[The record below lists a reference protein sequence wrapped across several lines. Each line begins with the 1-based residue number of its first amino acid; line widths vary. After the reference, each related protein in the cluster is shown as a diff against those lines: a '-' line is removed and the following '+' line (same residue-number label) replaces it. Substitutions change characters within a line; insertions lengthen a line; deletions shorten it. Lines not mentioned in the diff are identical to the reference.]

1 MLFLLLF
8 LHTHTHTHTHT
19 QDTPESNIVFLQRKV
34 RDVALVQ
41 QREDFNIFVRE
52 LAVVKRQRGHRGFFV
67 CNGSHHLV
75 DMHSSILGCV
85 TPKSHSRQRHRSI
98 KPTCMRSPGP
108 SFLFFKR
115 RCWIRWH
122 TLEFVRAQ

>member
-1 MLFLLLF
+1 MLFLLLLF
-8 LHTHTHTHTHT
+8 THTHTHTP
-19 QDTPESNIVFLQRKV
+19 DTPESNIVFLQRKV

-41 QREDFNIFVRE
+41 QREDFNVFIRE

-85 TPKSHSRQRHRSI
+85 TPN
-98 KPTCMRSPGP
+98 
-108 SFLFFKR
+108 
-115 RCWIRWH
+115 RCD
-122 TLEFVRAQ
+122 TTDVTQ